1 MPARGGLD
9 PASSYVDSG
18 GGRGTV
24 MADTDQQTDIAAFVA
39 STRLFR
45 ELDPTIYLKIADAVE
60 VIQLEKDDVLYA
72 QGDPSDGFFLIR
84 EGQLSVTSDWKG
96 EEKLLAEPGP
106 RQTVG
111 EISLMGDRRRT
122 ATARAKQ
129 TTVVYKLHRDAFA
142 ELTEKDSKA
151 MRKVVRRMADR
162 QQRIRFRT
170 VMRASRI
177 FKDLGEDVLTDLESE
192 MKLRTVA
199 SGETLCR
206 QGEPADSLFV
216 VISGRLRIWL
226 NRVGGGSLFLNEVGP
241 GDSVGEMGVITA
253 SPRAA
258 DVRAIRDTTV
268 AEMPKE
274 AMEKLLRKYPEV
286 INRLFV
292 RIVVGHFG
300 KTGALAKAG
309 SNTSN
314 TFALIPVRS
323 GVPVNEVGQWL
334 GDALRSID
342 STLVMTSQACDE
354 RFGSDGFAQT
364 AVDHPSN
371 AVLIDWLNEQEF
383 ANRYIIY
390 VADDEQT
397 NWTRRCVR
405 QADHVLFVADSAGSP
420 EIGQI
425 EGALLEDGG
434 LVGVRKSLVL
444 LHPEDTHV
452 PSGTVAWLAARKI
465 GNHYHVRRR
474 NADDF
479 ARLTRFLTGRAV
491 ALVLGGG
498 GARGFAHVGIIRAL
512 NEAGIP
518 IDLVGGASMGA
529 LIAAECAMQWET
541 DKMLDESLRISVVEK
556 EVTIPLVSLFR
567 GRKVSREIFSMCGG
581 AVIEDLWRRYFSVS
595 CNLSR
600 ARVMVHDSGSVADAV
615 LTSNTPPGLFPP
627 QVLDGDLLVD
637 GGLLNNVPLD
647 VMERYNEGGKMI
659 AVDVNPKEDLLAN
672 DEYEFGLSGT
682 KVLMSKMLPFVEP
695 MNVPNIMDIIARS
708 TAIGGLAKRMEVME
722 SGANLYLQPPVERF
736 PITGHKQARE
746 IAEVGYDYAKD
757 AIAEWL
763 AAETTDT
770 EAVAAE

>member
-1 MPARGGLD
+1 
-9 PASSYVDSG
+9 
-18 GGRGTV
+18 
-24 MADTDQQTDIAAFVA
+24 MADTDQKPDIAAFIA

-45 ELDPTIYLKIADAVE
+45 ELDPAIYMQIAEVVE
-60 VIQLEKDDVLYA
+60 VIHLKAQDVLFSK
-72 QGDPSDGFFLIR
+72 GDPSDGFYVVR
-84 EGQLSVTSDWKG
+84 DGQLIVTSVWKG
-96 EEKLLAEPGP
+96 EESVLAEPGP
-106 RQTVG
+106 RQSVG
-111 EISLMGDRRRT
+111 EISLFGSRRRA
-122 ATARAKQ
+122 ATVRA
-129 TTVVYKLHRDAFA
+129 TMPTVVYKFPRDAFTALTDTYA
-142 ELTEKDSKA
+142 EA
-151 MRKVVRRMADR
+151 MRKVVRRMTDR

-170 VMRASRI
+170 VLRASRI
-177 FKDLGEDVLTDLESE
+177 FRDVGEDVLSDLESE
-192 MKLRTVA
+192 MQIRTVA

-206 QGEPADSLFV
+206 QGEPADSLYV
-216 VISGRLRIWL
+216 VTSDRLRIWL
-226 NRVGGGSLFLNEVGP
+226 NRPGAGSLFLNEVGP

-258 DVRAIRDTTV
+258 DVRAIRDSTV
-268 AEMPKE
+268 AEMPRE
-274 AMEKLLRKYPEV
+274 AMEDLLRRYPEV

-300 KTGALAKAG
+300 KTGSIAKVG
-309 SNTSN
+309 SNSSN
-314 TFALIPVRS
+314 TFALIPVRP
-323 GVPVNEVGQWL
+323 GVPVDEVGRWL
-334 GDALRSID
+334 GEALNAVD
-342 STLVMTSQACDE
+342 TTLVLTSRICDE
-354 RFGSDGFAQT
+354 RVGSDGFSQT

-371 AVLIDWLNEQEF
+371 PVLLDWLNEQEF
-383 ANRYIIY
+383 ANRYMVY
-390 VADDEQT
+390 VADNELT

-405 QADHVLFVADSAGSP
+405 QADHVLFVADSTGAP
-420 EIGQI
+420 ELGEI
-425 EGALLEDGG
+425 EGALLESDG

-452 PSGTVAWLAARKI
+452 PSGTVAWLAARRI

-474 NADDF
+474 NNDDF

-529 LIAAECAMQWET
+529 LIAAECAMQWDT
-541 DKMLDESLRISVVEK
+541 AKMLDESLRISVVEK

-567 GRKVSREIFSMCGG
+567 GRKVSREIFTMSGG

-600 ARVMVHDSGSVADAV
+600 AKVIVHDSGSVADAV
-615 LTSNTPPGLFPP
+615 LASNTPLGLFPP

-637 GGLLNNVPLD
+637 GALLNNVPLD

-682 KVLMSKMLPFVEP
+682 RVLMSKMLPFVEP

-736 PITGHKQARE
+736 PITDHKQARE
-746 IAEVGYDYAKD
+746 IAEVGYDYAKN
-757 AIAEWL
+757 AVAEWL
-763 AAETTDT
+763 AENTDT

>member
-24 MADTDQQTDIAAFVA
+24 MADTDQQTDIAAFVV

-60 VIQLEKDDVLYA
+60 VIQLEKGDVLYA

-371 AVLIDWLNEQEF
+371 AV
-383 ANRYIIY
+383 
-390 VADDEQT
+390 
-397 NWTRRCVR
+397 
-405 QADHVLFVADSAGSP
+405 
-420 EIGQI
+420 
-425 EGALLEDGG
+425 
-434 LVGVRKSLVL
+434 
-444 LHPEDTHV
+444 
-452 PSGTVAWLAARKI
+452 
-465 GNHYHVRRR
+465 
-474 NADDF
+474 
-479 ARLTRFLTGRAV
+479 
-491 ALVLGGG
+491 
-498 GARGFAHVGIIRAL
+498 
-512 NEAGIP
+512 
-518 IDLVGGASMGA
+518 
-529 LIAAECAMQWET
+529 
-541 DKMLDESLRISVVEK
+541 
-556 EVTIPLVSLFR
+556 
-567 GRKVSREIFSMCGG
+567 
-581 AVIEDLWRRYFSVS
+581 
-595 CNLSR
+595 
-600 ARVMVHDSGSVADAV
+600 
-615 LTSNTPPGLFPP
+615 
-627 QVLDGDLLVD
+627 
-637 GGLLNNVPLD
+637 
-647 VMERYNEGGKMI
+647 
-659 AVDVNPKEDLLAN
+659 
-672 DEYEFGLSGT
+672 
-682 KVLMSKMLPFVEP
+682 
-695 MNVPNIMDIIARS
+695 
-708 TAIGGLAKRMEVME
+708 
-722 SGANLYLQPPVERF
+722 
-736 PITGHKQARE
+736 
-746 IAEVGYDYAKD
+746 
-757 AIAEWL
+757 
-763 AAETTDT
+763 
-770 EAVAAE
+770 